1 MNKPLTY
8 DDIPK
13 MYLFCNHTKCPRR
26 NKCLRFQAA
35 MIVPQSVP
43 HYEAININHVAG
55 NEKECSY
62 FSAYTLTT
70 FALGISHILDDV
82 PHKKA
87 MAIQNSLK
95 SLMGKSMYYLF
106 ATNNVDFIHRNRN
119 KSQTFSWNTA
129 SRQRLTSTNTL
140 KIMTGKPQIVTGKIL
155 AKIFHRN

>member
-1 MNKPLTY
+1 MIKTMNKPLTY

-95 SLMGKSMYYLF
+95 ACTTVF
-106 ATNNVDFIHRNRN
+106 ATNNVDFIHWNRN

>member
-1 MNKPLTY
+1 MNMIKTMNKPLTY

-43 HYEAININHVAG
+43 HYETININHVAG

-82 PHKKA
+82 PHKK
-87 MAIQNSLK
+87 LWP
-95 SLMGKSMYYLF
+95 Y
-106 ATNNVDFIHRNRN
+106 
-119 KSQTFSWNTA
+119 
-129 SRQRLTSTNTL
+129 
-140 KIMTGKPQIVTGKIL
+140 KIAL
-155 AKIFHRN
+155 NL

>member
-1 MNKPLTY
+1 MNMIKTMNKPLTY

-55 NEKECSY
+55 NEKECSF

-95 SLMGKSMYYLF
+95 SLMGKSMYYR
-106 ATNNVDFIHRNRN
+106 IHRNRN